1 MTETGSVSIQDRT
14 RKGRLVL
21 VAIDFSEDSRAALLW
36 AGKYAGCID
45 APLVLL
51 HVVHDPA
58 SYPGFYRNDQEE
70 ELLPMQQVAEE
81 MMADFLSETKQ
92 EYPGLDWLDLARI
105 ELIIGMP
112 PGRIVEMAELLGAG
126 TIVIGNRG
134 LTGLPHMLLGSV
146 AERVV
151 ELASIPVVVVKADS
165 MVDSSG

>member
-1 MTETGSVSIQDRT
+1 MTETSNASLQDKT
-14 RKGRLVL
+14 RKGQPVL

-36 AGKYAGCID
+36 AGRYAGCID

-58 SYPGFYRNDQEE
+58 SYPGFYRNDQKE

-81 MMADFLSETKQ
+81 MMAEFLSETKQ
-92 EYPGLDWLDLARI
+92 EYPGLDWLDLART

-112 PGRIVEMAELLGAG
+112 PGRIVEMAGLLGAG

-165 MVDSSG
+165 KVDSSG

>member
-1 MTETGSVSIQDRT
+1 MTETSNASPRGKT
-14 RKGRLVL
+14 RKGQPVL

-36 AGKYAGCID
+36 AGKYAGSID

-58 SYPGFYRNDQEE
+58 SYPGFYRQEQKE

-81 MMADFLSETKQ
+81 MMVEFLVETKQ
-92 EYPGLDWLDLARI
+92 EYPGLDWLDLART
-105 ELIIGMP
+105 ELVTGMP
-112 PGRIVEMAELLGAG
+112 PGRIVEMAGLLEAG

-151 ELASIPVVVVKADS
+151 ELASIPVVVVKAGS
-165 MVDSSG
+165 EVDSSG

>member
-1 MTETGSVSIQDRT
+1 MTETSNASIQHKT
-14 RKGRLVL
+14 RQGQPVL

-36 AGKYAGCID
+36 AGKYAGCTD

-58 SYPGFYRNDQEE
+58 SYPGFYRNNQKEK
-70 ELLPMQQVAEE
+70 LLPMQQVAEE
-81 MMADFLSETKQ
+81 MMAEFLSETKQ
-92 EYPGLDWLDLARI
+92 EYPGLDWLDLART

-112 PGRIVEMAELLGAG
+112 PGRIVEMAGLLGAG

-165 MVDSSG
+165 KDSGSG

>member
-1 MTETGSVSIQDRT
+1 MTETGNASLQDKT
-14 RKGRLVL
+14 GKGQPVL

-36 AGKYAGCID
+36 AGKYASCVD
-45 APLVLL
+45 APLVML

-58 SYPGFYRNDQEE
+58 SYPGFYRKEQKE

-81 MMADFLSETKQ
+81 MMVDFLSEMKQ
-92 EYPGLDWLDLARI
+92 KYSGLDWLDLART
-105 ELIIGMP
+105 ELISGMP

-126 TIVIGNRG
+126 TIVIGSRG

-146 AERVV
+146 AERVA

-165 MVDSSG
+165 KVDNSG

>member
-1 MTETGSVSIQDRT
+1 MTETANVSLQDKT
-14 RKGRLVL
+14 RKGQPVL

-36 AGKYAGCID
+36 AGEYARRIE
-45 APLVLL
+45 AALILL

-58 SYPGFYRNDQEE
+58 SYPGFYRKEQKE
-70 ELLPMQQVAEE
+70 ELVPMQQIAEE
-81 MMADFLSETKQ
+81 MMVDFLSEMKQ
-92 EYPGLDWLDLARI
+92 EYSGLDWLDLART
-105 ELIIGMP
+105 ELISGMP

-126 TIVIGNRG
+126 TIVIGSRG

-165 MVDSSG
+165 KVDDSG

>member
-1 MTETGSVSIQDRT
+1 MTETGSVSIQDKT
-14 RKGRLVL
+14 RQGQPVL

-58 SYPGFYRNDQEE
+58 SYPGFYRNDEQE
-70 ELLPMQQVAEE
+70 ELLPMQQIAEE
-81 MMADFLSETKQ
+81 MMAEFLSETKQ
-92 EYPGLDWLDLARI
+92 KYPGLDWLDLARI

-112 PGRIVEMAELLGAG
+112 PGRIVEMAGLLGAG

-151 ELASIPVVVVKADS
+151 EAASIPVVVVKADS
-165 MVDSSG
+165 KVDSSG